1 MRTYNTVF
9 VKDLAE
15 VQLRFKEE
23 LKLFNNYPITS
34 YEQIINPDDVKYV
47 IVIED
52 EKFVLV
58 VTKHSWLEYLN
69 NNKNKNI

>member
-1 MRTYNTVF
+1 MKTYNTVF
-9 VKDLAE
+9 VKDLND

-58 VTKHSWLEYLN
+58 VTKHSWMDYLN
-69 NNKNKNI
+69 NNLK